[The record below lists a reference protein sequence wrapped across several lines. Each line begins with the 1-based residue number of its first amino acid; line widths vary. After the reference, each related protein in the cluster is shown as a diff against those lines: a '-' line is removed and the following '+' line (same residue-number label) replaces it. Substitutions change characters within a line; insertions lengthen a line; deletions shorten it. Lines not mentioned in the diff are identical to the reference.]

1 MSDVLSIQASCVAST
16 SPSPICGEA
25 LLTSELIVGLR
36 GKIKREIEGNTFIG
50 KVRISAFEI
59 ESFSISSTNKNRR
72 VLSIPQ
78 TAADF
83 EELAQYTFQDASGTI
98 DPMSVLAPL
107 RIEYIGSLIF
117 LALLI
122 HEQVANPQLE
132 PFTMQVRRDENA
144 LIPSIM

>member
-50 KVRISAFEI
+50 K
-59 ESFSISSTNKNRR
+59 
-72 VLSIPQ
+72 

-132 PFTMQVRRDENA
+132 PFTMQEWGWGIRDGYA
-144 LIPSIM
+144 MDMIGHHMGLGF